1 MVTVLLVDPTPIV
14 RSALRDLL
22 ESMGHGAV
30 DEAIDVPTALTL
42 AREKHPQLVILEISL
57 PGAGGLDLLRRL
69 KARDPE
75 QMLLVYSGQSPAH
88 FAPLCFQAGASGF
101 VSKDED
107 LTGLRKAIVDVLAG
121 RAHFAREHMQP
132 GSGGELASLTPR
144 ELAVLQL
151 IAEGKSN
158 LCIAEQ
164 LRISFKTV
172 STYKGHLLEKLHVGS
187 NVELA
192 EIARRNGLVAGQVSG
207 VGALTA
213 ETLPLE
219 LGMLRGLVDAAP
231 NPMFVRTIE
240 GRLLFC
246 NQRFLDYYRITAQ
259 EALNSGHADAR
270 WFSPAL
276 RKTIPESFRR
286 LVNDGVPI
294 AVTNRVEIFGEPR
307 VLHYWMVP
315 YRNASGQPAGMLGGL
330 HDITSSE
337 EHLIELRDRTL
348 GAEARLR
355 QRSEFY
361 MSSLTELA
369 GRLAGMGLH
378 PATPGLADL
387 TGRLARLRR
396 ICDLEDGQVPTT
408 PVACGLRTLIERSL
422 TGHTA
427 SLFGVSG
434 INTDQVWVDERA
446 FSEWMASA
454 LSLFHADSDAPI
466 TLRLDMKAHEN
477 GRLGTSLEIRGRV
490 AAGSVIDRRHAERLA
505 EHLQGHF
512 SYACNDN
519 DATVTLKLELLRASL
534 EPVGK

>member
-22 ESMGHGAV
+22 GGMGHDTV
-30 DEAIDVPTALTL
+30 DEATDVPTALTL
-42 AREKHPQLVILEISL
+42 AREKRPALVILELAL

-69 KARDPE
+69 RARDPT
-75 QMLLVYSGQSPAH
+75 QKLLIYSRQNPAH

-107 LTGLRKAIVDVLAG
+107 LTVLRKAIVDVLAG
-121 RAHFAREHMQP
+121 RAHFAREYIQP

-151 IAEGKSN
+151 IAEGHSN
-158 LCIAEQ
+158 LSIAEH

-192 EIARRNGLVAGQVSG
+192 EIARRNGLVAGQESAA
-207 VGALTA
+207 GALAA

-246 NQRFLDYYRITAQ
+246 NQRFLDYYRISAE

-270 WFSPAL
+270 WFPAAL

-294 AVTNRVEIFGEPR
+294 AVTNRVEIFGVPR

-315 YRNASGQPAGMLGGL
+315 YRDSSGQPAGMLGSL
-330 HDITSSE
+330 QDITSSE
-337 EHLIELRDRTL
+337 EHLIELRDRALAAQTQL
-348 GAEARLR
+348 RL
-355 QRSEFY
+355 RSEFY
-361 MSSLTELA
+361 MSSLSELA
-369 GRLAGMGLH
+369 GRLADMGLH
-378 PATPGLADL
+378 PTTPGLADL
-387 TGRLARLRR
+387 TGRLSRLRR
-396 ICDLEDGQVPTT
+396 ICDLEDGQVPSL
-408 PVACGLRTLIERSL
+408 PVACELRALIGRCL
-422 TGHTA
+422 TGHPA
-427 SLFGVSG
+427 SLFGAPT
-434 INTDQVWVDERA
+434 INVERVWLDARV
-446 FSEWMASA
+446 FSEWMASVLA
-454 LSLFHADSDAPI
+454 LFQGDNDAPI
-466 TLRLDMKAHEN
+466 TLRLDMATREH
-477 GRLGTSLEIRGRV
+477 GRLGAHLEIRGQM
-490 AAGSVIDRRHAERLA
+490 AAQSIIDRRHAERLA
-505 EHLQGHF
+505 EHLEGHF
-512 SYACNDN
+512 SYVCD
-519 DATVTLKLELLRASL
+519 DGEVTVTLELELLLAKP
-534 EPVGK
+534 E

>member
-22 ESMGHGAV
+22 DSMGHGV
-30 DEAIDVPTALTL
+30 IDEAIDVPSALTL
-42 AREKHPQLVILEISL
+42 AREKRPDLVILEMAL

-69 KARDPE
+69 RARDPA
-75 QMLLVYSGQSPAH
+75 QKLLVYSRQNPAH
-88 FAPLCFQAGASGF
+88 FAPLCFQAGAGGF

-107 LTGLRKAIVDVLAG
+107 LAVVRKAIVDVLAG
-121 RAHFAREHMQP
+121 RVHFAREYMQP
-132 GSGGELASLTPR
+132 GTGGELAGLTPR

-151 IAEGKSN
+151 IAEGNTN
-158 LCIAEQ
+158 LRIAEL

-172 STYKGHLLEKLHVGS
+172 STYKSHLLEKLHVGS

-192 EIARRNGLVAGQVSG
+192 EIARRNGLIEGQESA
-207 VGALTA
+207 VGALVS

-246 NQRFLDYYRITAQ
+246 NQRFLDYYRISAE

-270 WFSPAL
+270 WFPAAL

-294 AVTNRVEIFGEPR
+294 AVTNRVEIFGVPR

-315 YRNASGQPAGMLGGL
+315 YRDSSGQPAGMLGGL
-330 HDITSSE
+330 QDITSSE
-337 EHLIELRDRTL
+337 EHLIELRDRAL
-348 GAEARLR
+348 DAEQRLR
-355 QRSEFY
+355 LRSEFY
-361 MSSLTELA
+361 MSSLSELA
-369 GRLAGMGLH
+369 GRLADMGLH
-378 PATPGLADL
+378 PATPGLAAL

-396 ICDLEDGQVPTT
+396 ICDLEDGQVPSL
-408 PVACGLRTLIERSL
+408 PVACELRALIGRCLVGHPASQFSAPSTNVER
-422 TGHTA
+422 
-427 SLFGVSG
+427 
-434 INTDQVWVDERA
+434 VWLDERV

-454 LSLFHADSDAPI
+454 LALFQVDNDTPI
-466 TLRLDMKAHEN
+466 TLRLGMAARQL
-477 GRLGTSLEIRGRV
+477 GRLGAHLEIVGRT
-490 AAGSVIDRRHAERLA
+490 ATQSIIDRRHAERLA
-505 EHLQGHF
+505 EHLEGRF
-512 SYACNDN
+512 NYACDN
-519 DATVTLKLELLRASL
+519 DEVTVTLELELLMASP
-534 EPVGK
+534 E

>member
-22 ESMGHGAV
+22 EDMGHGAV
-30 DEAIDVPTALTL
+30 DEAVDVPSALSL
-42 AREKHPQLVILEISL
+42 ARETHPDLVILEMAL

-69 KARDPE
+69 RARDPA
-75 QMLLVYSGQSPAH
+75 QKLLVYSRQNPGH

-107 LTGLRKAIVDVLAG
+107 LKELRKAIVDVLSG
-121 RAHFAREHMQP
+121 RAHFAREYMQP
-132 GSGGELASLTPR
+132 GSGGELANLTPR

-151 IAEGKSN
+151 IAEGHSN
-158 LCIAEQ
+158 LSIAEQ

-192 EIARRNGLVAGQVSG
+192 EIARRNGLLAGQESNA
-207 VGALTA
+207 GALSA
-213 ETLPLE
+213 AALPPE

-246 NQRFLDYYRITAQ
+246 NQRFLDYYRLTAE
-259 EALNSGHADAR
+259 EALNSGLADAR
-270 WFSPAL
+270 WFPPAL

-294 AVTNRVEIFGEPR
+294 AVTNRVEIFGAPR

-315 YRNASGQPAGMLGGL
+315 YRDSSGQPAGMLGGL
-330 HDITSSE
+330 QDITSSE
-337 EHLIELRDRTL
+337 DHLIELRDRAL

-355 QRSEFY
+355 QRTEFY
-361 MSSLTELA
+361 MSSLSELA
-369 GRLAGMGLH
+369 ERLASLGLH

-387 TGRLARLRR
+387 TARLARLRR
-396 ICDLEDGQVPTT
+396 ICDLEDGQVPSA
-408 PVACGLRTLIERSL
+408 PESCGLRALIGRGL
-422 TGHTA
+422 TGQPA
-427 SLFGVSG
+427 SLFGAPNVD
-434 INTDQVWVDERA
+434 IDRVWLDVRVFA
-446 FSEWMASA
+446 EWMTSA
-454 LSLFHADSDAPI
+454 LALFRADSDAPV
-466 TLRLDMKAHEN
+466 TLRLDISPREY
-477 GRLGTSLEIRGRV
+477 GRIGAQLKIRGRR
-490 AAGSVIDRRHAERLA
+490 APQSVIDRCHAERLA
-505 EHLQGHF
+505 EHLKGRF
-512 SYACNDN
+512 SYECEDEEV
-519 DATVTLKLELLRASL
+519 TVLLELELLLASL
-534 EPVGK
+534 E